1 MTSLTDIFAGAGGSS
16 TGSILV
22 PGVEV
27 IIAANHDKMAVHVH
41 RLNHPRTIHA
51 LVDLHM
57 EDPRNF
63 PRTDI
68 LWASPECTKWSVA
81 NSKAAAL
88 SLEMGGDPSLFDD
101 VPEHLVSSDADEI
114 DRSRLLM
121 FDVLRFVEYHRY
133 RAVIV
138 ENVVDIATQA
148 KFARAWEL
156 WRKGLHRLGYAFR
169 VVSLNSMHAQ
179 AHGDPAPQ
187 SRDRLYI
194 VAWPVGEKAPDIDR
208 VLSPRAWCVRC
219 GRVVESRQAWK
230 NGRTVGRYKAQYV
243 YVCPDCGDGVEPGWL
258 PASTAI
264 DWTIQGQLIGD
275 RAKPL
280 SEKTMARI
288 REGLRRYGHE
298 FVIEAQGNQ
307 YDSHDPKHPQYGQ
320 QGAYSRVWPTTDP
333 LRTLHTSATKG
344 LVLDSL
350 HGSQIITST
359 DEPLRT
365 QTTAYT
371 RSLLIPTEGRDGK
384 AARPDGL
391 PLRTQTCRNELG
403 VVIPLRGT
411 NAPKLPSAPL
421 DTIAAAGNHHGLLVP
436 SGGTWHEHA
445 YPAADPMRTVTTR
458 DNHGLLVPYY
468 SASETAKPT
477 SLPVGTLTTVD
488 RYALVDYGPVTR
500 ADVFAGRWE
509 TWEPKPEPTKW
520 AGHPQEPP
528 NPPIDPNDCTFRMLE
543 PHEIAAGMSFPA
555 DYEWAGT
562 KRDRV
567 RMAGNAVTPPAARDL
582 VWAVA
587 ESLGGAA

>member
-1 MTSLTDIFAGAGGSS
+1 MLTLTDIFAGAGGSS
-16 TGSILV
+16 TGATQV
-22 PGVEV
+22 PGVRV
-27 IIAANHDKMAVHVH
+27 RVAANHDPLAVDVH
-41 RLNHPRTIHA
+41 NRNHPATEHM

-63 PRTDI
+63 PRTDV

-88 SLEMGGDPSLFDD
+88 SRDMGGDPTLFDD
-101 VPEHLVSSDADEI
+101 VPEDLISTGQDEI

-121 FDVLRFVEYHRY
+121 FDVLRFIEHHRY

-156 WRKGLHRLGYAFR
+156 WRGGLHKLGYDFR
-169 VVSLNSMHAQ
+169 VISLNSMHAQ
-179 AHGDPAPQ
+179 MAGTPAPQ

-194 VAWPVGEKAPDIDR
+194 AAWPEGEKAPDIDR
-208 VLSPRAWCVRC
+208 ALSPRAWCPRC
-219 GRVVESRQAWK
+219 EQMIESRQAWK

-243 YVCPDCGDGVEPGWL
+243 YVCPACGDAVEPGWM
-258 PASTAI
+258 PASSAI
-264 DWTIQGQLIGD
+264 DWSIQGQLIGD

-280 SEKTMARI
+280 SDKTMARI
-288 REGLRRYGHE
+288 REGLRRYASE
-298 FVIEAQGNQ
+298 FIIEAAGNQ

-320 QGAYSRVWPTTDP
+320 QGAYSRTWPTTEP

-344 LVLDSL
+344 IVS
-350 HGSQIITST
+350 
-359 DEPLRT
+359 
-365 QTTAYT
+365 
-371 RSLLIPTEGRDGK
+371 SLLIPTEGRDGK
-384 AARPDGL
+384 MARPDGM

-403 VVIPLRGT
+403 ILTTLRGT
-411 NAPKLPSAPL
+411 NAPKLSTEPL
-421 DTIAAAGNHHGLLVP
+421 DTVAASGTHHGLLVP
-436 SGGTWHEHA
+436 SGGTWHENA
-445 YPAADPMRTVTTR
+445 YPISDAMRTVTTR
-458 DNHGLLVPYY
+458 ENHGLLVPYY
-468 SASETAKPT
+468 SAAESAKPT
-477 SLPVGTLTTVD
+477 TLPVGTLTTVD

-500 ADVFAGRWE
+500 ADVFLGRWDRS
-509 TWEPKPEPTKW
+509 EPKPERAPSSPTH
-520 AGHPQEPP
+520 ATQPAT
-528 NPPIDPNDCTFRMLE
+528 IDPDECTFRMLE

-555 DYEWAGT
+555 DYKWAGT

-582 VWAVA
+582 LTCVV

>member
-1 MTSLTDIFAGAGGSS
+1 MPSLTDIFAGAGGSS
-16 TGSILV
+16 SGAILV
-22 PGVEV
+22 PEVEV
-27 IIAANHDKMAVHVH
+27 TLAANHDRLAVDVH
-41 RLNHPRTIHA
+41 RRNHPRTVHA
-51 LVDLHM
+51 LVDLHL

-88 SLEMGGDPSLFDD
+88 SLEMGGDPTLFDD
-101 VPEHLVSSDADEI
+101 VPDHLVSSDEDEI

-156 WRKGLHRLGYAFR
+156 WRKGLTRLGYHFR

-194 VAWPVGEKAPDIDR
+194 VAWPFGERAPDIDR
-208 VLSPRAWCVRC
+208 VLSPRAWCGRC
-219 GRVVESRQAWK
+219 EQVVESRQAWK

-243 YVCPDCGDGVEPGWL
+243 YVCPTCGMAVEPGWL

-264 DWTIQGQLIGD
+264 DWSIRGQLIGE

-280 SEKTMARI
+280 SDKTMARI

-298 FVIEAQGNQ
+298 FVIEAAGNQ
-307 YDSHDPKHPQYGQ
+307 YDSHDPKHPQYGL

-488 RYALVDYGPVTR
+488 RYALVMRNNTPRGNEGQMVTPAR
-500 ADVFAGRWE
+500 
-509 TWEPKPEPTKW
+509 EPLRTLTASGTQSLLEPAT
-520 AGHPQEPP
+520 
-528 NPPIDPNDCTFRMLE
+528 IDPYDCTFRMLE
-543 PHEIAAGMSFPA
+543 PHEIAAGMSFPS